1 MHHIS
6 RDSDNAVLKLSWGLC
21 ICLMSLF
28 PACEHLPDEAGGSHP
43 ASIRGITLVD
53 WSPNGYTRA
62 TSDSALRAI
71 ASIGATHVTVIVTAY
86 QSSQTSNRVKIDST
100 RTPTPESVRHALASA
115 ASLGLKVV
123 VKPHVDLYDGTWRA
137 LTPPPDPTSCFKS
150 YKHFLSPLVAL
161 AESEGAMSPRQVP

>member
-1 MHHIS
+1 MAAKLSTPLSIHLSDSGKRKGAKCDRKAKICKFIPTHHIS

-21 ICLMSLF
+21 LCLISFLA
-28 PACEHLPDEAGGSHP
+28 ACEHLPDEAGGSHP

-86 QSSQTSNRVKIDST
+86 QSSQTSDRVQIDST
-100 RTPTPESVRHALASA
+100 RTPTQQ
-115 ASLGLKVV
+115 K
-123 VKPHVDLYDGTWRA
+123 
-137 LTPPPDPTSCFKS
+137 TPK
-150 YKHFLSPLVAL
+150 
-161 AESEGAMSPRQVP
+161 